1 MKLRNIAF
9 PLASILAIFN
19 KKVNG
24 FYMKKIFKTD
34 ISRKFY
40 HFAQNYDVYT
50 NVKQAEICR
59 LSTTIFVL
67 GKDCLLLSPKAV
79 KIVMKGLFLDN
90 FGI

>member
-40 HFAQNYDVYT
+40 HFAQNNQIYT
-50 NVKQAEICR
+50 SVKQAEICG

-67 GKDCLLLSPKAV
+67 GKDCLLLPSKAV
-79 KIVMKGLFLDN
+79 KIGIKGLLLDN